1 MKIDNKNIV
10 IGVLVLALGGYI
22 YIQKKNKDKAG
33 DSGDAVLNG
42 AVVPSNNASADTSK
56 ADKEKADKEKADK
69 EKADKEK
76 EDNQKAQEKANRE
89 RTEKET
95 LDKANTI
102 AKQLMNNAVTLMSV
116 NASLFYN
123 NSSSW
128 RRELE
133 IYQNQKSDLLYE
145 LSNLGYKWS
154 YPNQFATKR

>member
-22 YIQKKNKDKAG
+22 YIQKKNKNKAG

-42 AVVPSNNASADTSK
+42 AVVPSNSASADKEK

-76 EDNQKAQEKANRE
+76 EAQEKANRE

-102 AKQLMNNAVTLMSV
+102 ARRLLSVDATIRAINSDLTFHPYNPNSLM
-116 NASLFYN
+116 
-123 NSSSW
+123 
-128 RRELE
+128 REMAQ
-133 IYQNQKSDLLYE
+133 YQNEKNNLLYD
-145 LSNLGYKWS
+145 LSNLGYMWS
-154 YPNQFATKR
+154 YPNNFATKR

>member
-22 YIQKKNKDKAG
+22 YIQKKNKNKAG

-56 ADKEKADKEKADK
+56 ADKEKADKEK
-69 EKADKEK
+69 

-89 RTEKET
+89 TTEKET

-102 AKQLMNNAVTLMSV
+102 ARRIESV
-116 NASLFYN
+116 NAKRRAI
-123 NSSSW
+123 NSDSKFHH
-128 RRELE
+128 L
-133 IYQNQKSDLLYE
+133 
-145 LSNLGYKWS
+145 
-154 YPNQFATKR
+154 